1 MGLPAAGLHLL
12 SLLVLSQQ
20 GASCPDRGCCFQEL
34 PPPSAAP
41 NPGLSADS
49 DWGPTDLS
57 CYRTPGH
64 GYQCSWRYEGPTAQ
78 LRHFLR
84 CCMHDACGS
93 RCCCYFEAAAGAT
106 RVQFSEQDGVSVL
119 SSVSL
124 WVESRVGNRTARSPE
139 LRLRLYRWVRYDPPD
154 REAIAVSRTGQTLR
168 LEWEAQVEAD
178 AVQAQLRRRTPRGDW
193 QQADCGPQD
202 EAGPESCPCPLLP
215 DAAQEIQVRRRRLE
229 RSGAA
234 GGPWSSWSGPV
245 CVPRG
250 DLRAPDVS
258 FVAEPLGLDGTR
270 LVSVREQ
277 PPEPEQPEGCR
288 DVASGAR
295 VSHWVRV
302 RMRSCGCRPQPASE
316 ERLARG
322 LRLSGAAYD
331 LDVFSRS
338 RFGAGPPQKWALP
351 ARDPAG
357 RLELTAGAGAGD
369 AALRWPARAPGTTY
383 CLEWRPHARAGPAGA
398 PAHCELTAPLDG
410 GPAGVVSLR
419 WAPPGPQCYR
429 VAVFASER
437 PDNASAWASVA
448 SRYLFWGNHLA
459 AGAPRQVRVSGLD
472 GAAPAVSWTNS
483 TLADCPGA
491 LLRYVVHCGDDAG
504 SATEL
509 QVKPPETRVT
519 LHGLRAGALYT
530 VQVRADSAWMRGAWS
545 PPQRFRLGARQTA
558 GPPGPD
564 AEVLR
569 ITAPTPARPSPP
581 EPETPHASIVLASL
595 GSFVGILLLGAL
607 GYLGLSRALWHL
619 CPPLPTP
626 YASTAVEFPG
636 SQGKQA
642 WPWADPGGLPE
653 EAHPAETLVVMAWD
667 EADAPEAPEGTGA
680 SEARVS
686 ARVAGLP
693 LLLADRRQGARD
705 GAGPGP
711 PRTAEDGRAPSASG
725 PGAGP

>member
-84 CCMHDACGS
+84 CCEV
-93 RCCCYFEAAAGAT
+93 RP
-106 RVQFSEQDGVSVL
+106 
-119 SSVSL
+119 
-124 WVESRVGNRTARSPE
+124 ARQRGHRGEPH
-139 LRLRLYRWVRYDPPD
+139 R
-154 REAIAVSRTGQTLR
+154 
-168 LEWEAQVEAD
+168 AD
-178 AVQAQLRRRTPRGDW
+178 A
-193 QQADCGPQD
+193 
-202 EAGPESCPCPLLP
+202 EAGVGGPGRGRRGPGAAPAPDAPWRLATESCPCPLLP